1 MFQRI
6 AHISKTSFQSHLPI
20 MIDADASSGSTMD
33 NTTGTVPYSVSDL
46 GNFRAKA
53 LFTVPSKMAHRLIL
67 HPILCCGSEFILAID
82 DITTTT
88 TSAAAATTTTTN
100 DDDDDGAD
108 NAGEVA
114 FLSCEFESADPT
126 STALELSKRLS
137 HRVGGDPSNAPE
149 AGLMLGLL
157 GK

>member
-1 MFQRI
+1 VAKGFNEDSNDSGDESRTAESEEVADGHHMG
-6 AHISKTSFQSHLPI
+6 KTNEI
-20 MIDADASSGSTMD
+20 DDDIEDEGDAD
-33 NTTGTVPYSVSDL
+33 N
-46 GNFRAKA
+46 
-53 LFTVPSKMAHRLIL
+53 
-67 HPILCCGSEFILAID
+67 
-82 DITTTT
+82 
-88 TSAAAATTTTTN
+88 
-100 DDDDDGAD
+100 DDDDGAD